1 MGLLLG
7 ASLFALGD
15 PGVAAWAGEPET
27 ELLILIVWDRDL
39 SVAVDPELLC
49 YAPQQLGSFCKTLQG
64 IYNLKLLSEARI
76 TFL

>member
-15 PGVAAWAGEPET
+15 PAVAAWAGEPET
-27 ELLILIVWDRDL
+27 ELLILIVWDRCLLSRLSIKLDL

-49 YAPQQLGSFCKTLQG
+49 
-64 IYNLKLLSEARI
+64 
-76 TFL
+76 